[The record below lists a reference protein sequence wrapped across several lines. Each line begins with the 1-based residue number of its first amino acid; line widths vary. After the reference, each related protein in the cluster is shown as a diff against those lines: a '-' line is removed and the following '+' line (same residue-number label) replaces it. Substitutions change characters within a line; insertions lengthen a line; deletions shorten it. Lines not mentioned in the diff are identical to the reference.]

1 MLLNLIFTDK
11 QYINEIIKNN
21 FNYPIEKNPDLSK
34 FDINICHRCN
44 KKLMIFLL
52 KIIDITVEEC

>member
-21 FNYPIEKNPDLSK
+21 FNKAIEKILIYQNLIEIYVI
-34 FDINICHRCN
+34 FVI
-44 KKLMIFLL
+44 KK
-52 KIIDITVEEC
+52 